1 MHFLNIMVEVVQDI
15 EQVHVYILIRHI
27 WINLIAM
34 NWTNIFV
41 VYDMLL
47 CYKCLILLQN
57 RYNTFRLNLIYL
69 MTKKLQETK

>member
-1 MHFLNIMVEVVQDI
+1 M

-41 VYDMLL
+41 VYNMLL

-57 RYNTFRLNLIYL
+57 SKSIWNKSCLNIL
-69 MTKKLQETK
+69 